1 MKHFDR
7 THYKDP
13 EEYQQSIKDKGC
25 SGFCPIPWVSLGVN
39 NNGDYRMCVQ
49 AAANRKDNIRGQ
61 CKGTDGVT
69 MRIEDTSIADSRNS
83 EVMKETRRD
92 MIAGKRSEHCVRCN
106 KEDDAGS
113 SSRRWLDLKKYWQ
126 EFDIDDAI
134 ENTNE
139 DGSID
144 TEEYPLLDLDLRLD
158 NTCNLKC
165 RMCGPTE
172 SHQWYTEW
180 VKTSGYN
187 KFKAYDH
194 TVNLEMKGNRAQ
206 IVGKSPYGWSDRVD
220 VANILQK
227 DAPHLKQIYMSGGE
241 PLIIKQQY
249 ELLQKY
255 IDNGTAKD
263 LEVDYNTNFTSIPQR
278 ALDQWKEFKQVNI
291 GGSVDGI
298 DKVNDYVRYPSKW
311 SQVKDNIKKLDTQ
324 TEDNVTCWL
333 TYTWQILNV
342 LSVTDLI
349 EYCLEQDFVKF
360 NRYSQSAFFTYHP
373 VHNPA
378 YYCVTSLPDSAKEY
392 VTNHINNWKNGWFTD
407 WCNSK
412 PKDYKMSNTN
422 YRMRHHGQIIRD
434 WDHGIDGL
442 YDVTEKQLDSMLN
455 FMHGSSTTEHM
466 PEMWRRTQILDKS
479 RGENFEEVYPEL
491 AVHIKKHLGISND

>member
-1 MKHFDR
+1 MKNFDR
-7 THYKDP
+7 SQFKNP
-13 EEYQQSIKDKGC
+13 EAYEKSVRDKGC
-25 SGFCPIPWVSLGVN
+25 NSFCPIPWVSLGVN

-49 AAANRKDNIRGQ
+49 AAANRKNNIRGQ
-61 CKGTDGVT
+61 CKGPDGVT
-69 MRIEDTSIADSRNS
+69 QRIEDTSIADARNS

-106 KEDDAGS
+106 REDDSGFQ
-113 SSRRWLDLKKYWQ
+113 SRRWLDLKRYWKD
-126 EFDIDDAI
+126 FDIDDAI
-134 ENTNE
+134 ANTKE

-180 VKTSGYN
+180 VKTSGFN

-194 TVNLEMKGNRAQ
+194 TVNLEMKGNRAH

-220 VANILQK
+220 VADILQK
-227 DAPHLKQIYMSGGE
+227 DAPNLKIIYMSGGE
-241 PLIIKQQY
+241 PLIINQQY

-255 IDNGTAKD
+255 IDSGASKN
-263 LEVDYNTNFTSIPQR
+263 LELDYNTNFTNIPQR
-278 ALDQWKEFKQVNI
+278 ALDQWKEFYQVNI
-291 GGSVDGI
+291 GGSVDGVGA
-298 DKVNDYVRYPSKW
+298 VNDYVRYPSKW
-311 SQVKDNIKKLDTQ
+311 KQIKENIKKLDTQ
-324 TEDNVTCWL
+324 TGDNVTCWI

-360 NRYSQSAFFTYHP
+360 NRYSKSAFFTYHP

-392 VTNHINNWKNGWFTD
+392 VTNHLLNWKNGWFTD

-412 PKDYKMSNTN
+412 PADYKMSNASYKIRN
-422 YRMRHHGQIIRD
+422 HEGLIRD
-434 WDHGIDGL
+434 WDHGIDSL
-442 YDVTEKQLDSMLN
+442 YDVTSKQLDQMIK
-455 FMHGSSTTEHM
+455 FMNDRSTVEHL
-466 PEMWRRTQILDKS
+466 PEMWRRTKILDAS
-479 RGENFEEVYPEL
+479 RGEDFEKVYPEL
-491 AVHIKKHLGISND
+491 SVFIKKELGI